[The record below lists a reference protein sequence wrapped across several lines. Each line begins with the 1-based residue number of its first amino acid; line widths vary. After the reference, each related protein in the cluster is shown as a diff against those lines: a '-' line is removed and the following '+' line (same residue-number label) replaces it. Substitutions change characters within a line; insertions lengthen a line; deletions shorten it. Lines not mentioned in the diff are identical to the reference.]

1 MKRIVFAALLMA
13 IAMPAVAQAI
23 PGYVQINT
31 APITVT
37 TATTTQCAA
46 GQHCFYYV
54 TAVNSLGE
62 SVPSNI
68 VNATVPATSTVHTV
82 TLTWTASFGAASY
95 NVYQG
100 SVPLP
105 PVVSPATAQ

>member
-1 MKRIVFAALLMA
+1 MKRLIILILL
-13 IAMPAVAQAI
+13 IGNAMVAVAQAI

-46 GQHCFYYV
+46 GQKCFYYV

-68 VNATVPATSTVHTV
+68 VNATIPATSTVHTV
-82 TLTWTASFGAASY
+82 TLTWTASVGAASY

-100 SVPLP
+100 
-105 PVVSPATAQ
+105 